1 MGMDG
6 WAAGEGQGRASRP
19 GGGGREHGPQA
30 WLLETE
36 NWKRRGGVRGR
47 LCEFSSAKVR
57 YPGLLGGDWNRSGW
71 ARCFFLWRKKLGGEY
86 RTSLPEGFARI
97 QDARQDTAC
106 WRQPATKRKTGK
118 GW

>member
-6 WAAGEGQGRASRP
+6 WAAGEGQE
-19 GGGGREHGPQA
+19 GREHGPQA

-36 NWKRRGGVRGR
+36 NWKRRGVRGR

-71 ARCFFLWRKKLGGEY
+71 AR
-86 RTSLPEGFARI
+86 
-97 QDARQDTAC
+97 
-106 WRQPATKRKTGK
+106 
-118 GW
+118 